1 MRKRSRDPAVP
12 AEASDP
18 AAVARTIC
26 LRLLTAR
33 PRSRAELVLALRQR
47 GIPDGAVGAVL
58 DRLEDVGLVD
68 DAALAEVTVH
78 SGSTYRGLGRRAL
91 SAELHRRGV
100 SDEIARDA
108 VAAVE
113 PQDEERQA
121 RELVQHKLRSTTV
134 SNETTT
140 VRRIV
145 GMLARKGYP
154 EGLAFRVV
162 REEVR
167 AVTGVDPS
175 LPDIE

>member
-1 MRKRSRDPAVP
+1 MTNRSRDAVP
-12 AEASDP
+12 GPTEPAEK
-18 AAVARTIC
+18 ARTIC

-33 PRSRAELVLALRQR
+33 PRSRAELATALRRR
-47 GIPDGAVGAVL
+47 GIPDDVANAVL

-68 DAALAEVTVH
+68 DAAVAEVAVH
-78 SGSTYRGLGRRAL
+78 SGHTYRGLGPRAL
-91 SAELHRRGV
+91 GAELRRRGV
-100 SDEIARDA
+100 PDEIARDA
-108 VAAVE
+108 LAAVE
-113 PQDEERQA
+113 PQDEERKA
-121 RELVQHKLRSTTV
+121 RELVQRKLRNTTV
-134 SNETTT
+134 SDEPTF

-175 LPDIE
+175 LPGSG

>member
-1 MRKRSRDPAVP
+1 MTKRSRDPAAP
-12 AEASDP
+12 AEAGDP
-18 AAVARTIC
+18 TAAARAIC

-33 PRSRAELVLALRQR
+33 SRSRAELATALRRR
-47 GIPDGAVGAVL
+47 GISDGAAGAAL

-68 DAALAEVTVH
+68 DAALAEVAVH
-78 SGSTYRGLGRRAL
+78 SGHTYRGLGRRAL
-91 SAELHRRGV
+91 GAELRRRGV
-100 SDEIARDA
+100 PDEIARDA
-108 VAAVE
+108 VAAVQ

-121 RELVQHKLRSTTV
+121 RELVQHKLRSSTGSDEATV
-134 SNETTT
+134 

-167 AVTGVDPS
+167 AATGVDPS
-175 LPDIE
+175 LPDPD

>member
-1 MRKRSRDPAVP
+1 MTKRSRDAAAP

-18 AAVARTIC
+18 AAVAHAIC

-33 PRSRAELVLALRQR
+33 PRSRAELATALRRR
-47 GIPDGAVGAVL
+47 GISDDVAGAAL

-68 DAALAEVTVH
+68 DAALAEVAVH
-78 SGSTYRGLGRRAL
+78 SGHTYRGLGRRAL
-91 SAELHRRGV
+91 GAELRRRGV
-100 SDEIARDA
+100 PDEIARDA
-108 VAAVE
+108 VAAVK

-121 RELVQHKLRSTTV
+121 RELVQRKLRSSTVSDETTV
-134 SNETTT
+134 

-154 EGLAFRVV
+154 EELAFRVV

-167 AVTGVDPS
+167 TATGVDPS
-175 LPDIE
+175 MPDPG

>member
-1 MRKRSRDPAVP
+1 MTKRSRDPAAP
-12 AEASDP
+12 AEAGDP
-18 AAVARTIC
+18 TAAARAIC

-33 PRSRAELVLALRQR
+33 SRSRAELATALRRR
-47 GIPDGAVGAVL
+47 GISDGAAGAAL

-68 DAALAEVTVH
+68 DAALAEVAVH
-78 SGSTYRGLGRRAL
+78 SGHTYRGLGRRAL
-91 SAELHRRGV
+91 GAELRRRGV
-100 SDEIARDA
+100 PDEIARDA
-108 VAAVE
+108 VAAVQ

-121 RELVQHKLRSTTV
+121 RELVQRKLRNTTV
-134 SNETTT
+134 SDETTV

-167 AVTGVDPS
+167 AATGVDPS
-175 LPDIE
+175 LPDPD

>member
-1 MRKRSRDPAVP
+1 MKKHSRDPAGP

-18 AAVARTIC
+18 VAVARAIC
-26 LRLLTAR
+26 LRLLAAR
-33 PRSRAELVLALRQR
+33 PRSRAELVTALCQR
-47 GIPDGAVGAVL
+47 GIPNDAVGAAL

-68 DAALAEVTVH
+68 DAAFAEVAVH
-78 SGSTYRGLGRRAL
+78 SGHTYRGLGRHAL
-91 SAELHRRGV
+91 SAELRRRGI
-100 SDEIARDA
+100 SGEIARDA

-121 RELVQHKLRSTTV
+121 RELVQRKLRSRTV
-134 SNETTT
+134 SDETTT

-145 GMLARKGYP
+145 GTLARKGYP
-154 EGLAFRVV
+154 EELALRVV

-175 LPDIE
+175 LPGLG